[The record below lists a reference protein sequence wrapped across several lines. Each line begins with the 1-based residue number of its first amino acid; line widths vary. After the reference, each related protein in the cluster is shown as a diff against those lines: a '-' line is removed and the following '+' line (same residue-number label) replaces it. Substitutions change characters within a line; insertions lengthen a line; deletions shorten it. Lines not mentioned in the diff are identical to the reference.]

1 MITGITEMVY
11 ELFHKDIMV
20 LSANYDPDA
29 GKFGSIIRIYNEEHI
44 PVGLDGIKNYDFN
57 KALQFWWESRII
69 PKNRSHYKNHM
80 LEMNVLLANSCGSN
94 LSDQFWIRPEKSDIK
109 WKDCNFFTNE
119 FNEDIGKY
127 LLGKKT
133 GPLAKMDSNTPDLFS
148 NGEQDK
154 RWVTERGVRK
164 LIKYGRPPYYEQ
176 PFNEMLAAEICRR
189 LGFPHVKY
197 SFVVKVSDDM
207 QFYSSCPCFVT
218 EDTEFVPAG
227 FIQYAV
233 KRGRGVSSY
242 DHLLKCCS
250 ALGMK
255 DLGKIE
261 EGLLHMVLLDFITAN
276 EDRHFGNFGFIR
288 NATTLQWEGLAPNFD
303 AGNAMFYEYP
313 TSDLRKSLSFMD
325 NVKCKTFAATQKKQL
340 GKFTDKIAGLNIDFS
355 KLDGI
360 EKYYRDIL
368 SQNPK
373 VDEERRELLSKLLV
387 ERIQSAE
394 AMVYSRNGITSAFL
408 NDIAS
413 ASEKD
418 YLMRIKNAML
428 KYQKMGSLENSIVSN
443 YLRSLNAKNPQDLVN
458 RIKKALVVQR

>member
-1 MITGITEMVY
+1 
-11 ELFHKDIMV
+11 
-20 LSANYDPDA
+20 
-29 GKFGSIIRIYNEEHI
+29 
-44 PVGLDGIKNYDFN
+44 
-57 KALQFWWESRII
+57 
-69 PKNRSHYKNHM
+69 
-80 LEMNVLLANSCGSN
+80 
-94 LSDQFWIRPEKSDIK
+94 
-109 WKDCNFFTNE
+109 
-119 FNEDIGKY
+119 
-127 LLGKKT
+127 
-133 GPLAKMDSNTPDLFS
+133 MDSNTPDLFS

-373 VDEERRELLSKLLV
+373 VDEERRELLSILLV